1 MKLAQGWRATLCGVL
16 AWGACLHQAGAQDAP
31 AVQVPHELLLQFR
44 ADAPE
49 SARDAAMASV
59 QARVVETL
67 RPGLLR
73 LRLPRHQPEAVVAR
87 QLMRQAAVEFAEP
100 NLVFQAVEGV
110 PSTER
115 CPERLIVLLKKVGTT
130 MIIIDEFQHF
140 YDKASHKI
148 QHHVADWLKTLVDR
162 ARIAL
167 VVAGLP
173 SCMSVISQNEQLS
186 GRFTGAI
193 RMPRFDWQ
201 KEDERGQF
209 ASILEAF
216 QEMLPE
222 YQFPDLA
229 SDEMAFRFYCATG
242 GLVGYIAKILRQ
254 AIWDA
259 LFNNRTVVDLSHLAE
274 AYDEAVWQRSSFDS
288 INPFSPAFNPVVT
301 PQLLEYANSVGI
313 AEPEDDMPQPQ
324 AVLTKVT
331 VAEALSTRR

>member
-1 MKLAQGWRATLCGVL
+1 MQSPAFNVIDQILVEHTPFVSAKKRLIQHYTASRTCAEPVCLAIIGESRSGKSRVIDHVTLQYPAERRDEGMYIPILSISTSSKPTVKGL
-16 AWGACLHQAGAQDAP
+16 A
-31 AVQVPHELLLQFR
+31 EKLLLAVGDPLWNRR
-44 ADAPE
+44 ASE
-49 SARDAAMASV
+49 N
-59 QARVVETL
+59 EKT
-67 RPGLLR
+67 
-73 LRLPRHQPEAVVAR
+73 
-87 QLMRQAAVEFAEP
+87 
-100 NLVFQAVEGV
+100 
-110 PSTER
+110 
-115 CPERLIVLLKKVGTT
+115 ERLIVLLKKVGTT

-173 SCMSVISQNEQLS
+173 SCMAVISQNEQLS

-216 QEMLPE
+216 QDMLPE

-259 LFNNRTVVDLSHLAE
+259 LFNDRTVIDLSHLAE
-274 AYDEAVWQRSSFDS
+274 AFEEAVWQRSTFDN
-288 INPFSPAFNPVVT
+288 INPFSPWFNPVVT

-313 AEPEDDMPQPQ
+313 AEPEDDTPLPQ

>member
-1 MKLAQGWRATLCGVL
+1 MQSPAFNVIDQILVEHTPFVSAKKRLIQHYTASRTCAEPVCLAIIGESRSGKSRVIDHVTLQYPAERRDEGMYIPILSISTSSKPTVKGL
-16 AWGACLHQAGAQDAP
+16 A
-31 AVQVPHELLLQFR
+31 EKLLLAVGDPLWNRR
-44 ADAPE
+44 ASE
-49 SARDAAMASV
+49 N
-59 QARVVETL
+59 EKT
-67 RPGLLR
+67 
-73 LRLPRHQPEAVVAR
+73 
-87 QLMRQAAVEFAEP
+87 
-100 NLVFQAVEGV
+100 
-110 PSTER
+110 
-115 CPERLIVLLKKVGTT
+115 ERLIVLLKKVGTT

-173 SCMSVISQNEQLS
+173 SCMAVISQNEQLS

-216 QEMLPE
+216 QDMLPE

-259 LFNNRTVVDLSHLAE
+259 LFNDRTVVDLSHLAE

-288 INPFSPAFNPVVT
+288 INPFSPGFNPVVT

-313 AEPEDDMPQPQ
+313 AEPEDDTPLPQ